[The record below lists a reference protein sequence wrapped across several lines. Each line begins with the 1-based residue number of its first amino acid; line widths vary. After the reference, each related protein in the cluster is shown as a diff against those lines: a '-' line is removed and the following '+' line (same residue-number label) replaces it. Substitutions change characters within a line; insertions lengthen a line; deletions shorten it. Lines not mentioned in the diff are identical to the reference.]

1 MNDKYWKLLI
11 SFFLLALPMLG
22 QAQHHFVPLTEADR
36 TTDPPQ
42 PGICHT
48 YDQPLKMPCVA
59 DIIFA

>member
-1 MNDKYWKLLI
+1 MNDKYRKLLI
-11 SFFLLALPMLG
+11 SFCLLALPMLG
-22 QAQHHFVPLTEADR
+22 QAQHRFVSLAEADR
-36 TTDPPQ
+36 TTEPPQ

>member
-1 MNDKYWKLLI
+1 MNDKYGKLLI

-36 TTDPPQ
+36 TTAPLSQ
-42 PGICHT
+42 GICHT